1 MEHHDLKTLLFFAR
15 NGQPSAHLDRCA
27 FCREQFEL
35 AVDFLASAPEIF
47 QDGEVE
53 AGTEEFS
60 YRSTHYRLAAQSTT
74 ASAPQYRL
82 RRTWYLN
89 NNAVILRVI
98 EDTQRQQ
105 LTGFFIAE
113 RSEDQ
118 HIRIRF
124 DGIDREFV
132 PDANGVFEIGTSSID
147 IEPMKVILLT
157 A

>member
-1 MEHHDLKTLLFFAR
+1 MEHHDLKTLLSIAR
-15 NGQPSAHLDRCA
+15 RGQPSAHMDACS
-27 FCREQFEL
+27 FCREQYEL
-35 AVDFLASAPEIF
+35 ALDFLSSA
-47 QDGEVE
+47 GEVME
-53 AGTEEFS
+53 TPGIEDAGH
-60 YRSTHYRLAAQSTT
+60 RSVPYRLAAQTT
-74 ASAPQYRL
+74 ASALPQYRL

-89 NNAVILRVI
+89 NNAAILRVI
-98 EDTQRQQ
+98 EDTLEQQ

-118 HIRIRF
+118 KIRIRF

-132 PDANGVFEIGTSSID
+132 PDSNGVFEIGTSSID